1 MKIEPL
7 ELTSLSADNSIF
19 QSHWWAT
26 VKQKTNWIPYAF
38 SYTEDQS
45 EGTFLVLVKKT
56 PFNYFIAYT
65 PFFTVPNKEF
75 DLKLLASL
83 IKERLPKKT
92 LFCRFDL
99 NWNSF
104 YKKSEYAGYSPQ
116 PLTTLIIDLREGYEA
131 VVKRYRKRVVRHLTK
146 AKTQNIKI
154 EEFAANSF
162 QFTQWYEIYK
172 DEMQRRKI
180 PARSFS
186 YLEHLLKSKENKTKG
201 SLFIATKDDEVV
213 GGIIVASN
221 QNEAIY
227 LFGSSLKEYAAAYLL
242 QDYAIQYCCK
252 NKIAF
257 YNLFGIS
264 GDDKKSQDLKN
275 LDLFKSGFGGKLYK
289 REEAIDFPYHKFLYH
304 LFRFAEKLRVLS
316 RKVL

>member
-1 MKIEPL
+1 MKIEPI

-26 VKQKTNWIPYAF
+26 VKKKTNWIPYAF

-45 EGTFLVLVKKT
+45 GGTFLVLVKKV

-65 PFFTVPNKEF
+65 PFFTLPNKEF

-83 IKERLPKKT
+83 IKEHLPQKT

-104 YKKSEYAGYSPQ
+104 YKESRYTSYSPQ
-116 PLTTLIIDLREGYEA
+116 PLTTLIIDLRVGYEA
-131 VVKRYRKRVVRHLTK
+131 VTKRYRQRVVRHLTK

-154 EEFAANSF
+154 EEVEASNP

-172 DEMQRRKI
+172 NEMQRRKI
-180 PARSFS
+180 PTRSFT
-186 YLEHLLKSKENKTKG
+186 YLEHLLKSKESGTKG
-201 SLFIATKDDEVV
+201 SLFIATKDGEVI
-213 GGIIVASN
+213 GGIIVATN
-221 QNEAIY
+221 QNEAVY
-227 LFGSSLKEYAAAYLL
+227 LFGSSLKQWAADYLL
-242 QDYAIQYCCK
+242 QDYAIQYCIK
-252 NKIAF
+252 NKVTF

-264 GDDKKSQDLKN
+264 GDDKKSQDLKS

-289 REEAIDFPYHKFLYH
+289 REAAIDFPYHKVLYH
-304 LFRFAEKLRVLS
+304 LFRFVERLRVLI
-316 RKVL
+316 RRVL